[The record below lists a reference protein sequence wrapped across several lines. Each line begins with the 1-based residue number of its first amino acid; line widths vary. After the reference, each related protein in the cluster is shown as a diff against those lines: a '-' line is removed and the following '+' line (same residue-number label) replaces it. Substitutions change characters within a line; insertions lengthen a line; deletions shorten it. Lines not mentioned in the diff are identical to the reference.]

1 MMIPFIWMITSS
13 FKPENEFTAVPP
25 TLLPKEFTMKNYVDL
40 FTKLDF
46 MVYLK
51 NTLIIVF
58 WSFVGLFLN
67 ALAGYAFAK
76 FEFPGNK
83 NCSISCSPR

>member
-25 TLLPKEFTMKNYVDL
+25 TLLPKRIYHE
-40 FTKLDF
+40 KLCGF
-46 MVYLK
+46 IYEAGLYGLPQ